1 MALIFIVLLTSE
13 HLTQDMFHLEIG
25 MFKLKNS
32 GVYVK
37 KDMKFFSKVY
47 SGDQKRKKRRKRK
60 RLPAGALT

>member
-25 MFKLKNS
+25 TFKLKNS

-37 KDMKFFSKVY
+37 KDMKFF
-47 SGDQKRKKRRKRK
+47 QKYTVVIRRGRGG
-60 RLPAGALT
+60 RGRGYLLEP

>member
-1 MALIFIVLLTSE
+1 M
-13 HLTQDMFHLEIG
+13 EIG
-25 MFKLKNS
+25 TFKLKNS